1 MTALINLPR
10 AAWKRQPPGHVQ
22 VNAANGL
29 TQGLISLYHAPT
41 DRDLVL
47 NRQAFGYKVISPY
60 FESRGVKSVTD
71 RGVAAPANAALATA
85 VNGFPGLKP
94 SAVTLLQMQRF
105 ASGGTY
111 SSAAHAGWA
120 RTTLTGYNLGVRY
133 STANFNP
140 FAGVGLEQA
149 VSLKDDRWHWL
160 GVSNNSTGQAI
171 AWKDGRAVVTNNS
184 AAAVSYS
191 GLTSGYDAFYVNTS
205 VPCVLS
211 AVWNRALSAEEHAEL
226 YKNPWQLFQSA
237 PSRFYLIPSS
247 GGVLTLIVQNGSHS
261 HSVDAP
267 SLIQAHVLALAD
279 SLHGHSVESPILYQA
294 YALTLAAAAHA
305 HNADNLNLSQAQSIA
320 VADTAHGHSVDSI
333 ALTQAHILA
342 TADTAHSHSAEAPT
356 LAAGLSLSP
365 ADATHGHT
373 ADTPALIQAHILSL
387 SDATHSHSAESVSMG
402 QGYTLTI
409 ADTAHSHTAE
419 APTMTVAFVL
429 AIQDALHS
437 QAADE
442 LSLATQV
449 TLVVSD
455 ALHAHL
461 AGSASEITLPTGDR
475 IFLVAH
481 EDRLFLVANSDRL
494 FGV

>member
-47 NRQAFGYKVISPY
+47 NRQAFGYKATSPY

-85 VNGFPGLKP
+85 VNGFPGLQP
-94 SAVTLLQMQRF
+94 IAVTMLQLQRF
-105 ASGGTY
+105 ASSGTY
-111 SSAAHAGWA
+111 TSSSNAGWA
-120 RTTLTGYNLGVRY
+120 NGGYNLGVRY
-133 STANFNP
+133 SSANFFP

-191 GLTSGYDAFYVNTS
+191 GLTNGYDAFYVNTK